1 MAERILAAQK
11 REITTK
17 GAVKSLRREGRV
29 PGVIYA
35 SGFEP
40 IAFSVNEKD
49 IIPIVFTKENYVIN
63 LQVEGEKNHLAI
75 MKDVQFH
82 PVSDR
87 VVHFDLHALTE
98 GQLIQVEVPLNFVGQ
113 AAGVK
118 AGGTLKLSS
127 HKITI
132 ECLPKDI
139 PSHLDINLAP
149 LEAGQSIHAGSLN
162 FENIKIISN
171 SNLMIASVERGRD
184 EKTK

>member
-17 GAVKSLRREGRV
+17 GAVKSLRREGKV

-35 SGFEP
+35 NGFEP

-49 IIPIVFTKENYVIN
+49 IIPLVFTKENYVVN

-75 MKDVQFH
+75 MKDVQFD

-87 VVHFDLHALTE
+87 VIHFDLHAVTE
-98 GQLIQVEVPLNFVGQ
+98 GQTIQVEIPLNFVGQ

-127 HKITI
+127 HKVLV

-139 PSHLDINLAP
+139 PSHLDVNLAP
-149 LEAGQSIHAGSLN
+149 LESGQSIHAGDLSY
-162 FENIKIISN
+162 ENIKIVSS